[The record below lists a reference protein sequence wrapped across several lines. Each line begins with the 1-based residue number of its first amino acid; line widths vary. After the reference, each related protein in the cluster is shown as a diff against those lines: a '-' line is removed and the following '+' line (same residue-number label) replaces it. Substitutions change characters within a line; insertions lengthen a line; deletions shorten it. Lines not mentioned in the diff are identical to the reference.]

1 MSRETVFVTG
11 GTGFI
16 GSAVLESLAA
26 RDVSL
31 RALVR
36 GSAGPD
42 LPADAVQGDLTD
54 IAPWE
59 RALPAGGTVLHC
71 AAVTGK
77 APARVHHAVN
87 DAATAALLDAC
98 ARAGVGRFVFV
109 SSVAARFPDR
119 RRYPYAQSKAA
130 AEAAVRSSPLEWVI
144 ARPTQVLGPGS
155 AIADGLRR
163 LACGPIGVRFGTG
176 RVPMQ
181 PIHVRDAARALVWLA
196 TEGPPGVEVDLGGP
210 EVLTARELLRR
221 FRLRAGRGGGPWLP
235 VPLEPV
241 RAVLGALE
249 PFALPILPLTAGQLA
264 SFVEGNA
271 GVAHPPFPPGLP
283 APDHD
288 LETML
293 ADGNDDG

>member
-87 DAATAALLDAC
+87 DAATA
-98 ARAGVGRFVFV
+98 
-109 SSVAARFPDR
+109 
-119 RRYPYAQSKAA
+119 
-130 AEAAVRSSPLEWVI
+130 
-144 ARPTQVLGPGS
+144 
-155 AIADGLRR
+155 
-163 LACGPIGVRFGTG
+163 
-176 RVPMQ
+176 
-181 PIHVRDAARALVWLA
+181 
-196 TEGPPGVEVDLGGP
+196 
-210 EVLTARELLRR
+210 
-221 FRLRAGRGGGPWLP
+221 
-235 VPLEPV
+235 
-241 RAVLGALE
+241 
-249 PFALPILPLTAGQLA
+249 
-264 SFVEGNA
+264 
-271 GVAHPPFPPGLP
+271 
-283 APDHD
+283 
-288 LETML
+288 
-293 ADGNDDG
+293 